1 MTYNKP
7 EILKLHNTLDVIQGD
22 AKVGETYRDNT
33 YPHPHDA
40 TFFAYE
46 SDE

>member
-7 EILKLHNTLDVIQGD
+7 EVVKLNSTLNVIQGD
-22 AKVGETYRDNT
+22 AKVGETYRDNAF
-33 YPHPHDA
+33 PHPNDA
-40 TFFAYE
+40 TIFAYE